1 FLKLFVT
8 FDSTFYF
15 TSCFTLLFEAFVST
29 LKRGGHFS
37 DFKLAVKRLF
47 KRFLQL
53 AFLTRLPASLSFSA
67 APRGMAR
74 IIGCFRI
81 GAIAFL

>member
-15 TSCFTLLFEAFVST
+15 TSCFTLLFEAFISA

-47 KRFLQL
+47 KRFLLSPGYRLHSRL
-53 AFLTRLPASLSFSA
+53 AQRPVAWRAL
-67 APRGMAR
+67 
-74 IIGCFRI
+74 
-81 GAIAFL
+81 